1 MHRSIPSMLLALAL
15 LGAGSA
21 SAAPQD
27 IKLPAENVKLKPA
40 KLPGYGIAMQKCAIC
55 HSADYVSYQPPGLS
69 LAQWTAEMKKMQG
82 AYGAPIDDAEVE
94 QLGAY
99 LAVAYGSAKI
109 KDPEIV
115 AIAQKAG
122 KPAAAAPASAAAA
135 NAGSVD
141 VQGLLAKNACL
152 SCHSVTQK
160 VVGPAYH
167 EVATRYKGDA
177 QAQARLEASIR
188 GGSSGKWGPVPMP
201 AFAALKPEE
210 VKALAAYVRQ
220 Q

>member
-1 MHRSIPSMLLALAL
+1 MKATIAPALLALAL
-15 LGAGSA
+15 LGAGHA
-21 SAAPQD
+21 GAAPQD
-27 IKLPAENVKLKPA
+27 IRLPAENVKLKPA

-55 HSADYVSYQPPGLS
+55 HSADYVSYQPPGLT
-69 LAQWTAEMKKMQG
+69 LAQWTAEMKKMQQ
-82 AYGAPIDDAEVE
+82 AYGAPIDDGEVE

-122 KPAAAAPASAAAA
+122 KPAASEAAATT
-135 NAGSVD
+135 VD

-152 SCHSVTQK
+152 SCHGVTQK
-160 VVGPAYH
+160 LVGPAYH

-177 QAQARLEASIR
+177 QAQAKLEASIR
-188 GGSSGKWGPVPMP
+188 GGSSGKWGAVPMP
-201 AFAALKPEE
+201 PFASLKPEE

>member
-1 MHRSIPSMLLALAL
+1 MKATIAPALLALVL
-15 LGAGSA
+15 LGAGHA
-21 SAAPQD
+21 GAAPQD
-27 IKLPAENVKLKPA
+27 IRLPAENVKLKPA

-55 HSADYVSYQPPGLS
+55 HSADYVSYQPPGLT
-69 LAQWTAEMKKMQG
+69 LAQWTAEMKKMQQ
-82 AYGAPIDDAEVE
+82 AYGAPIDDGEVE

-122 KPAAAAPASAAAA
+122 KPAASEAAATT
-135 NAGSVD
+135 VD

-152 SCHSVTQK
+152 SCHGVTQK
-160 VVGPAYH
+160 LVGPAYH

-177 QAQARLEASIR
+177 QAQAKLEASIR
-188 GGSSGKWGPVPMP
+188 GGSSGKWGAVPMP
-201 AFAALKPEE
+201 PFAGLKPEE

>member
-1 MHRSIPSMLLALAL
+1 MKATIAPALLALVL
-15 LGAGSA
+15 LGAGHA
-21 SAAPQD
+21 GAAPQD

-40 KLPGYGIAMQKCAIC
+40 KLPGYGIATQKCAIC
-55 HSADYVSYQPPGLS
+55 HSADYVSYQPPGLT
-69 LAQWTAEMKKMQG
+69 LAQWTAEMKKMQQ

-122 KPAAAAPASAAAA
+122 KPAGSEATPAATATA
-135 NAGSVD
+135 VD

-152 SCHSVTQK
+152 SCHGVTQK
-160 VVGPAYH
+160 IVGPAYH
-167 EVATRYKGDA
+167 EVALRYKGDT

-188 GGSSGKWGPVPMP
+188 GGSSGKWGAVPMP
-201 AFAALKPEE
+201 PFAGLKPEE

>member
-1 MHRSIPSMLLALAL
+1 MKTTIAPALLALAL
-15 LGAGSA
+15 LGAGHA
-21 SAAPQD
+21 GAAPQD

-69 LAQWTAEMKKMQG
+69 LAQWTAEMKKMQQ
-82 AYGAPIDDAEVE
+82 AYGAPIDDGEVE

-99 LAVAYGSAKI
+99 LAVAYGSAKA

-122 KPAAAAPASAAAA
+122 TPAAPAQAAAA
-135 NAGSVD
+135 GVD

-152 SCHSVTQK
+152 SCHGVTQK

-167 EVATRYKGDA
+167 EVAVRYKNDA
-177 QAQARLEASIR
+177 QAQSKLEASIR
-188 GGSSGKWGPVPMP
+188 SGSSGKWGAVPMP
-201 AFAALKPEE
+201 PFAGLKAEE

>member
-1 MHRSIPSMLLALAL
+1 MKATIAPALLALSL
-15 LGAGSA
+15 LGAGHA
-21 SAAPQD
+21 AAAPQD

-69 LAQWTAEMKKMQG
+69 LAQWTAEMKKMQQ
-82 AYGAPIDDAEVE
+82 AYGAPIDDGEVE

-99 LAVAYGSAKI
+99 LAVAYGSAKF

-122 KPAAAAPASAAAA
+122 KPAASAAPPAATATA
-135 NAGSVD
+135 VD
-141 VQGLLAKNACL
+141 VQGLLAQNACL
-152 SCHSVTQK
+152 SCHSAKQK
-160 VVGPAYH
+160 IVGPAYH
-167 EVATRYKGDA
+167 EVALRYQGDA
-177 QAQARLEASIR
+177 QAQAKLEASIR
-188 GGSSGKWGPVPMP
+188 GGSSGKWGAVPMP
-201 AFAALKPEE
+201 PFAGLKPEE

>member
-1 MHRSIPSMLLALAL
+1 MKATIAPALLALAL
-15 LGAGSA
+15 LGAGHA
-21 SAAPQD
+21 GAAPQD

-40 KLPGYGIAMQKCAIC
+40 RLPGYGIAMQKCAIC

-69 LAQWTAEMKKMQG
+69 LAQWTAEMKKMQQ

-99 LAVAYGSAKI
+99 LAVAYGSAKA

-122 KPAAAAPASAAAA
+122 KPAAAAPSTTAA
-135 NAGSVD
+135 SVD

-167 EVATRYKGDA
+167 EVAARYKNDA
-177 QAQARLEASIR
+177 QAQARLETSIR
-188 GGSSGKWGPVPMP
+188 GGSSGKWGAVPMP
-201 AFAALKPEE
+201 PFASLKPEE
-210 VKALAAYVRQ
+210 VRALAAYVRQ

>member
-1 MHRSIPSMLLALAL
+1 MKATIAPALLALAL
-15 LGAGSA
+15 LGAGHA
-21 SAAPQD
+21 GAAPQD

-40 KLPGYGIAMQKCAIC
+40 RLPGYGIATQKCAIC

-69 LAQWTAEMKKMQG
+69 LAQWTAEMKKMQQ

-99 LAVAYGSAKI
+99 LAVAYGSAKA

-122 KPAAAAPASAAAA
+122 KPAAPAPAAAA
-135 NAGSVD
+135 GLD
-141 VQGLLAKNACL
+141 VQALLAKNACL
-152 SCHSVTQK
+152 SCHGVTQK

-167 EVATRYKGDA
+167 EVAVRYQNDA
-177 QAQARLEASIR
+177 QAQAKLEASIR
-188 GGSSGKWGPVPMP
+188 GGSSGKWGAVPMP
-201 AFAALKPEE
+201 PFAGLKAEE

>member
-1 MHRSIPSMLLALAL
+1 MKATIAPALLALAL
-15 LGAGSA
+15 LGAGHA
-21 SAAPQD
+21 GAAPQD
-27 IKLPAENVKLKPA
+27 IRLPAENVKLKPA

-69 LAQWTAEMKKMQG
+69 LAQWTAEMKKMQQ

-99 LAVAYGSAKI
+99 LAVAYGSAKA
-109 KDPEIV
+109 KDPDIV

-122 KPAAAAPASAAAA
+122 KPAAPAPSAAAA
-135 NAGSVD
+135 SVD

-167 EVATRYKGDA
+167 EVAVRYKDDA
-177 QAQARLEASIR
+177 QAQAKLEASIR
-188 GGSSGKWGPVPMP
+188 GGSNGKWGAVPMP
-201 AFAALKPEE
+201 PFASLKPEE
-210 VKALAAYVRQ
+210 VRALAAYVRQ

>member
-1 MHRSIPSMLLALAL
+1 MKATIAPALLALAL
-15 LGAGSA
+15 LGAGHA
-21 SAAPQD
+21 GAAPQD
-27 IKLPAENVKLKPA
+27 IRLPAENVKLKPA

-69 LAQWTAEMKKMQG
+69 LAQWTAEMKKMQQ
-82 AYGAPIDDAEVE
+82 AYGAPIDDGEVE

-99 LAVAYGSAKI
+99 LAVAYGSAKA

-122 KPAAAAPASAAAA
+122 KPAAPSPATT
-135 NAGSVD
+135 SVD

-167 EVATRYKGDA
+167 EVAVRYKNDA
-177 QAQARLEASIR
+177 QAQAKLETSIR
-188 GGSSGKWGPVPMP
+188 GGSSDKWGAVPMP
-201 AFAALKPEE
+201 PFASLKPEE
-210 VKALAAYVRQ
+210 VRALAAYVRQ

>member
-1 MHRSIPSMLLALAL
+1 MKATIAPALLALVL
-15 LGAGSA
+15 LGAGHA
-21 SAAPQD
+21 GAAPQD
-27 IKLPAENVKLKPA
+27 IMLPAENVKLKPA
-40 KLPGYGIAMQKCAIC
+40 RLPGYGIAMQKCAIC

-69 LAQWTAEMKKMQG
+69 LAQWTAEMKKMQQ
-82 AYGAPIDDAEVE
+82 AYGAPVDDAEVE

-99 LAVAYGSAKI
+99 LAVAYGSAKA

-115 AIAQKAG
+115 AIAEKAG
-122 KPAAAAPASAAAA
+122 KPAAAPAPSAVAA
-135 NAGSVD
+135 SVD

-167 EVATRYKGDA
+167 EVAVRYKNDA
-177 QAQARLEASIR
+177 QAQAKLESSIR
-188 GGSSGKWGPVPMP
+188 GGSSGKWGAVPMP
-201 AFAALKPEE
+201 PFAGLKPDE
-210 VKALAAYVRQ
+210 VRALASYVRQ

>member
-1 MHRSIPSMLLALAL
+1 MKATIAPALLALAM
-15 LGAGSA
+15 LGAGHA
-21 SAAPQD
+21 GAAPQD

-69 LAQWTAEMKKMQG
+69 LAQWTAEMKKMQQ

-99 LAVAYGSAKI
+99 LAVAYGSAKA

-122 KPAAAAPASAAAA
+122 KPAASEAAAAPAATA
-135 NAGSVD
+135 VD

-167 EVATRYKGDA
+167 EVAARYKGDP

-188 GGSSGKWGPVPMP
+188 GGSSGKWGSVPMP
-201 AFAALKPEE
+201 PFAALKADE

>member
-1 MHRSIPSMLLALAL
+1 MKATIAPALLALAL
-15 LGAGSA
+15 LGAGPA
-21 SAAPQD
+21 GAAPQD

-69 LAQWTAEMKKMQG
+69 LAQWTAEMKKMQQ

-99 LAVAYGSAKI
+99 LAVAYGSAKA

-122 KPAAAAPASAAAA
+122 KPGAAPAPSAAA
-135 NAGSVD
+135 SVD

-167 EVATRYKGDA
+167 EVAVRYKNDA
-177 QAQARLEASIR
+177 QAQAKLETSIR
-188 GGSSGKWGPVPMP
+188 GGSSGKWGAVPMP
-201 AFAALKPEE
+201 PFASLKPDE
-210 VKALAAYVRQ
+210 VRALAAYVRQ

>member
-1 MHRSIPSMLLALAL
+1 MHRSITPMLLALAL
-15 LGAGSA
+15 LGTGGA

-55 HSADYVSYQPPGLS
+55 HSADYVAYQPPGLS
-69 LAQWTAEMKKMQG
+69 LTQWTAEMKKMQQ
-82 AYGAPIDDAEVE
+82 AYGAPIDDGEVE

-109 KDPEIV
+109 KDSEIV
-115 AIAQKAG
+115 AITQKAG
-122 KPAAAAPASAAAA
+122 KPAPAAPAAASAPAAA
-135 NAGSVD
+135 VD

-167 EVATRYKGDA
+167 EVATRYKDDA
-177 QAQARLEASIR
+177 HAQARLEASIR
-188 GGSSGKWGPVPMP
+188 GGSTGKWGSVPMP
-201 AFAALKPEE
+201 PFAGLNADE

>member
-1 MHRSIPSMLLALAL
+1 MKATIAPALLALAL
-15 LGAGSA
+15 LGAGHA
-21 SAAPQD
+21 GAAPQD
-27 IKLPAENVKLKPA
+27 IRLPAENVKLKPA

-69 LAQWTAEMKKMQG
+69 LAQWTAEMRKMQQ
-82 AYGAPIDDAEVE
+82 AYGAPIDDGEVE

-99 LAVAYGSAKI
+99 LAVAYGSAKA

-122 KPAAAAPASAAAA
+122 KPAAPSPATT
-135 NAGSVD
+135 SVD

-167 EVATRYKGDA
+167 EVAVRYKNDA
-177 QAQARLEASIR
+177 QAQAKLETSIR
-188 GGSSGKWGPVPMP
+188 GGSSGKWGAVPMP
-201 AFAALKPEE
+201 PFASLKPEE
-210 VKALAAYVRQ
+210 VRALAAYVRQ

>member
-1 MHRSIPSMLLALAL
+1 MKATIAPALLALAL
-15 LGAGSA
+15 LGAGHA
-21 SAAPQD
+21 GAAPQD

-69 LAQWTAEMKKMQG
+69 LAQWTAEMKKMQQ

-99 LAVAYGSAKI
+99 LAVAYGSAKA

-122 KPAAAAPASAAAA
+122 KPAAAVPAPGAAAA
-135 NAGSVD
+135 SVD

-152 SCHSVTQK
+152 SCHGVTQK

-167 EVATRYKGDA
+167 EVAVRYKNDA
-177 QAQARLEASIR
+177 QAQAKLEASIR
-188 GGSSGKWGPVPMP
+188 GGSSGKWGAVPMP
-201 AFAALKPEE
+201 PFAGLKAEE

>member
-1 MHRSIPSMLLALAL
+1 MKATIAPALLALAL
-15 LGAGSA
+15 LGAGNA

-69 LAQWTAEMKKMQG
+69 LAQWTAEMKKMQQ
-82 AYGAPIDDAEVE
+82 AYGAPIDDGEVE

-99 LAVAYGSAKI
+99 LAVAYGSAKA

-122 KPAAAAPASAAAA
+122 KTAAAAAAPNPAAA
-135 NAGSVD
+135 GVD

-152 SCHSVTQK
+152 SCHSVAQK

-167 EVATRYKGDA
+167 EVAVRYQNDA
-177 QAQARLEASIR
+177 QAQAKLETSIR
-188 GGSSGKWGPVPMP
+188 GGSSGKWGAVPMP
-201 AFAALKPEE
+201 PFASLKPEE
-210 VKALAAYVRQ
+210 VRALAAYVRQ

>member
-1 MHRSIPSMLLALAL
+1 MKATIAPALLALAL
-15 LGAGSA
+15 LGAGNA

-40 KLPGYGIAMQKCAIC
+40 RLPGYGIAMQKCAIC

-69 LAQWTAEMKKMQG
+69 LAQWTAEMKKMQQ

-99 LAVAYGSAKI
+99 LAVAYGSAKA

-122 KPAAAAPASAAAA
+122 KPAVPASAAP
-135 NAGSVD
+135 GVD

-152 SCHSVTQK
+152 SCHGVTQK

-167 EVATRYKGDA
+167 EVAVRYKNDA
-177 QAQARLEASIR
+177 QAQAKLEASIR
-188 GGSSGKWGPVPMP
+188 GGSNGKWGAAPMP
-201 AFAALKPEE
+201 PFASLKPEE
-210 VKALAAYVRQ
+210 VRALATYVRQ

>member
-1 MHRSIPSMLLALAL
+1 MKATIAPALLALAL
-15 LGAGSA
+15 LGAGHA
-21 SAAPQD
+21 GAAPKD

-40 KLPGYGIAMQKCAIC
+40 SLPGYGIAMQKCAIC

-69 LAQWTAEMKKMQG
+69 LAQWTAEMKKMQQ

-99 LAVAYGSAKI
+99 LAVAYGSAKA

-115 AIAQKAG
+115 AIAQKAL
-122 KPAAAAPASAAAA
+122 KPAAEAPAPAAAA
-135 NAGSVD
+135 SVD
-141 VQGLLAKNACL
+141 VQGLLSKNACL
-152 SCHSVTQK
+152 SCHSATQK
-160 VVGPAYH
+160 IVGPAYH
-167 EVATRYKGDA
+167 EVAVRYKGDP

-188 GGSSGKWGPVPMP
+188 GGSSGKWGAVPMP
-201 AFAALKPEE
+201 PFAGLKPEE

>member
-1 MHRSIPSMLLALAL
+1 MKATIAPALLALAL
-15 LGAGSA
+15 LASTGSA
-21 SAAPQD
+21 CAAAQD
-27 IKLPAENVKLKPA
+27 IRLPAENVKLKPA

-69 LAQWTAEMKKMQG
+69 LAQWTAEMKKMQQ

-99 LAVAYGSAKI
+99 LAVAYGSAKL

-115 AIAQKAG
+115 AIAQKSG
-122 KPAAAAPASAAAA
+122 KPAAPASAPAAA
-135 NAGSVD
+135 SVD

-167 EVATRYKGDA
+167 EVAARYKNDA

-188 GGSSGKWGPVPMP
+188 GGSSGKWGAVPMP
-201 AFAALKPEE
+201 PFAGLKAEE

>member
-1 MHRSIPSMLLALAL
+1 MKATIAPALLALAL
-15 LGAGSA
+15 LGAGHA

-27 IKLPAENVKLKPA
+27 IRLPAENVKLKPA
-40 KLPGYGIAMQKCAIC
+40 KLPGYGIATQKCAIC
-55 HSADYVSYQPPGLS
+55 HSADYVSYQPPGLT
-69 LAQWTAEMKKMQG
+69 LAQWTAEMKKMQQ

-122 KPAAAAPASAAAA
+122 KPAASEAAATT
-135 NAGSVD
+135 VD

-160 VVGPAYH
+160 LVGPAYH

-188 GGSSGKWGPVPMP
+188 GGSSGKWGAVPMP
-201 AFAALKPEE
+201 PFAGLKPEE

>member
-1 MHRSIPSMLLALAL
+1 MKATIAPALLALAL
-15 LGAGSA
+15 LGAGHA
-21 SAAPQD
+21 GAAPQD

-40 KLPGYGIAMQKCAIC
+40 RLPGYGIAMQKCAIC

-69 LAQWTAEMKKMQG
+69 LAQWTAEMKKMQQ

-99 LAVAYGSAKI
+99 LAVAYGSAKA

-115 AIAQKAG
+115 AIAQKA
-122 KPAAAAPASAAAA
+122 KPAASEAAAAPAAPA
-135 NAGSVD
+135 VD

-167 EVATRYKGDA
+167 EVAARYKGDP

-188 GGSSGKWGPVPMP
+188 GGSSGKWGSVPMP
-201 AFAALKPEE
+201 PFAALKADE

>member
-1 MHRSIPSMLLALAL
+1 MKATIAPALLALAL
-15 LGAGSA
+15 LGASHAG
-21 SAAPQD
+21 AAPKD

-40 KLPGYGIAMQKCAIC
+40 SLPGYGIAMQKCAIC

-69 LAQWTAEMKKMQG
+69 LAQWTTEMKKMQQ

-99 LAVAYGSAKI
+99 LAVAYGSAKA

-115 AIAQKAG
+115 AIAQKAL
-122 KPAAAAPASAAAA
+122 KPAAEAPAPAAAA
-135 NAGSVD
+135 SVD

-152 SCHSVTQK
+152 SCHSATQK
-160 VVGPAYH
+160 IVGPAYH
-167 EVATRYKGDA
+167 EVAVRYKCDP

-188 GGSSGKWGPVPMP
+188 GGSSDKWGAVPMP
-201 AFAALKPEE
+201 PFAGLKPEE

>member
-1 MHRSIPSMLLALAL
+1 MKATIAPALLALAL
-15 LGAGSA
+15 LGAGHA
-21 SAAPQD
+21 GAAPQD
-27 IKLPAENVKLKPA
+27 IKLPAESVKLKPA

-55 HSADYVSYQPPGLS
+55 HSADYVSYQPPGLT
-69 LAQWTAEMKKMQG
+69 LTQWTAEMKKMQQ

-122 KPAAAAPASAAAA
+122 KAPDAAPAPAAAP
-135 NAGSVD
+135 D

-152 SCHSVTQK
+152 SCHGVTQK
-160 VVGPAYH
+160 IVGPAYH
-167 EVATRYKGDA
+167 EVAVRYKGDP
-177 QAQARLEASIR
+177 QAQARLETSIR
-188 GGSSGKWGPVPMP
+188 GGSSGKWGAVPMP
-201 AFAALKPEE
+201 PFAGLKPEE

>member
-1 MHRSIPSMLLALAL
+1 MHRSITPMLLALAL

-55 HSADYVSYQPPGLS
+55 HSADYVAYQPPGLS
-69 LAQWTAEMKKMQG
+69 LTQWTGEMKKMQQ
-82 AYGAPIDDAEVE
+82 AYGAPIDDGEVE

-122 KPAAAAPASAAAA
+122 KPAPAAPAAASAPAAA
-135 NAGSVD
+135 VD

-167 EVATRYKGDA
+167 EVATRYKDDA

-188 GGSSGKWGPVPMP
+188 GGSCGKWGSVPMP
-201 AFAALKPEE
+201 PFAGLKADE

>member
-1 MHRSIPSMLLALAL
+1 MKATIAPALLALAL
-15 LGAGSA
+15 IGAGHA
-21 SAAPQD
+21 GAAPQD
-27 IKLPAENVKLKPA
+27 IRLPAENVKLKPA

-55 HSADYVSYQPPGLS
+55 HSADYVSYQPPGLT
-69 LAQWTAEMKKMQG
+69 LAQWTAEMKKMQQ
-82 AYGAPIDDAEVE
+82 AYGAPIDDGEVE

-122 KPAAAAPASAAAA
+122 KPAASEAAATT
-135 NAGSVD
+135 VD

-152 SCHSVTQK
+152 SCHGVTQK
-160 VVGPAYH
+160 LVGPAYH

-177 QAQARLEASIR
+177 QAQAKLEASIR
-188 GGSSGKWGPVPMP
+188 GGSSGKWGAVPMP
-201 AFAALKPEE
+201 PFAGLKPEE

>member
-1 MHRSIPSMLLALAL
+1 MLLALTL
-15 LGAGSA
+15 LGAGGA

-55 HSADYVSYQPPGLS
+55 HSADYVAYQPPGLS
-69 LAQWTAEMKKMQG
+69 LAQWTAEMKKMQR

-99 LAVAYGSAKI
+99 LAVAYGAAKI
-109 KDPEIV
+109 RDPEIV

-122 KPAAAAPASAAAA
+122 KPAASEAAAAPAAAA
-135 NAGSVD
+135 VD

-167 EVATRYKGDA
+167 EVATRYKGDP

-188 GGSSGKWGPVPMP
+188 GGSSGKWGSVPMP
-201 AFAALKPEE
+201 PFAALKAEE

>member
-1 MHRSIPSMLLALAL
+1 MKATIAPALLALAL
-15 LGAGSA
+15 LGAGHA
-21 SAAPQD
+21 GAAPQD
-27 IKLPAENVKLKPA
+27 IKLPAENVKLRPA
-40 KLPGYGIAMQKCAIC
+40 RLPGYGIATQKCAIC

-69 LAQWTAEMKKMQG
+69 LAQWTAEMKKMQQ

-99 LAVAYGSAKI
+99 LAVAYGSAKA

-115 AIAQKAG
+115 AIARKAD
-122 KPAAAAPASAAAA
+122 KPAAAAPAPSAAA
-135 NAGSVD
+135 GVD

-152 SCHSVTQK
+152 SCHGATQK
-160 VVGPAYH
+160 IVGPAYH
-167 EVATRYKGDA
+167 EVAVRYKGDP

-188 GGSSGKWGPVPMP
+188 GGSSGKWGAVPMP
-201 AFAALKPEE
+201 PFAGLKPEE

>member
-1 MHRSIPSMLLALAL
+1 MKATIAPALLALAL

-21 SAAPQD
+21 CAAPQD
-27 IKLPAENVKLKPA
+27 IKLPAENIKLKPA

-69 LAQWTAEMKKMQG
+69 LAQWTAEMKKMQQ

-99 LAVAYGSAKI
+99 LAVAYGSAKAR
-109 KDPEIV
+109 DPEIV

-122 KPAAAAPASAAAA
+122 KPAAAPAPSAAAA
-135 NAGSVD
+135 SVD
-141 VQGLLAKNACL
+141 LQGLLAKNACL

-167 EVATRYKGDA
+167 EVAVRYKNDA
-177 QAQARLEASIR
+177 QAQAKLETSIR
-188 GGSSGKWGPVPMP
+188 GGSSGKWGAVPMP
-201 AFAALKPEE
+201 PFASLKPDE
-210 VKALAAYVRQ
+210 VRALAAYVRQ

>member
-1 MHRSIPSMLLALAL
+1 MKATIAPALLALTL
-15 LGAGSA
+15 LASAGSTCAA
-21 SAAPQD
+21 SQD
-27 IKLPAENVKLKPA
+27 IKLPAETVKLKPA

-69 LAQWTAEMKKMQG
+69 LTQWTGEMKKMQQ
-82 AYGAPIDDAEVE
+82 AYGAPIDDAEIE

-99 LAVAYGSAKI
+99 LAVAYGSAKL

-122 KPAAAAPASAAAA
+122 KPAAASTPATTA
-135 NAGSVD
+135 VD

-167 EVATRYKGDA
+167 EVATRYKNDA
-177 QAQARLEASIR
+177 QAQAKLEASIR
-188 GGSSGKWGPVPMP
+188 AGSSGKWGSVPMP
-201 AFAALKPEE
+201 PFAGLKPEE
-210 VKALAAYVRQ
+210 VQALAAYVRQ

>member
-1 MHRSIPSMLLALAL
+1 MKATIAPALLALAL
-15 LGAGSA
+15 LGAGHA
-21 SAAPQD
+21 GAAPQD
-27 IKLPAENVKLKPA
+27 IRLPAENVKLKPA
-40 KLPGYGIAMQKCAIC
+40 KLPGYGIATQKCAIC
-55 HSADYVSYQPPGLS
+55 HSADYVSYQPPGLT
-69 LAQWTAEMKKMQG
+69 LAQWTAEMKKMQQ
-82 AYGAPIDDAEVE
+82 AYGAPIDDGEVE

-122 KPAAAAPASAAAA
+122 KPAASQAAATT
-135 NAGSVD
+135 VD

-152 SCHSVTQK
+152 SCHGVTQK
-160 VVGPAYH
+160 LVGPAYH

-177 QAQARLEASIR
+177 QAQVRLEASIR
-188 GGSSGKWGPVPMP
+188 GGSRGKWGAVPMP
-201 AFAALKPEE
+201 PFAGLKPEE

>member
-1 MHRSIPSMLLALAL
+1 MKATIAPALLALAL
-15 LGAGSA
+15 LGAGHA
-21 SAAPQD
+21 GAAPQD
-27 IKLPAENVKLKPA
+27 IRLPAENVKLKPA
-40 KLPGYGIAMQKCAIC
+40 KLPGYGIATQKCAIC
-55 HSADYVSYQPPGLS
+55 HSADYVSYQPPGLT
-69 LAQWTAEMKKMQG
+69 LAQWTAEMKKMQQ
-82 AYGAPIDDAEVE
+82 AYGAPIDDGEVE

-122 KPAAAAPASAAAA
+122 KPAASQATATT
-135 NAGSVD
+135 VD

-152 SCHSVTQK
+152 SCHGVTQK
-160 VVGPAYH
+160 LVGPAYH

-177 QAQARLEASIR
+177 QAQAKLEASIR
-188 GGSSGKWGPVPMP
+188 GGSSGKWGAVPMP
-201 AFAALKPEE
+201 PFAGLKPEE

>member
-1 MHRSIPSMLLALAL
+1 MHRSITSMLLALAL

-27 IKLPAENVKLKPA
+27 VKLPAENVKLKPA
-40 KLPGYGIAMQKCAIC
+40 RLPGYGIAMQKCAIC
-55 HSADYVSYQPPGLS
+55 HSADYVAYQPPGLS
-69 LAQWTAEMKKMQG
+69 LTQWTAEMKKMKS

-122 KPAAAAPASAAAA
+122 QPAAAAAAAPAAA
-135 NAGSVD
+135 VD

-167 EVATRYKGDA
+167 EVATRYKDDA
-177 QAQARLEASIR
+177 QAQAKLEASIR
-188 GGSSGKWGPVPMP
+188 GGSTGKWGSVPMP
-201 AFAALKPEE
+201 PFAGLKADE
-210 VKALAAYVRQ
+210 VKALAEYVRQ

>member
-1 MHRSIPSMLLALAL
+1 MKATIAPALLALAL
-15 LGAGSA
+15 IGAGHA
-21 SAAPQD
+21 GAARQD
-27 IKLPAENVKLKPA
+27 IRLPAENVKLKPA
-40 KLPGYGIAMQKCAIC
+40 RLPGYGIAMQKCAIC
-55 HSADYVSYQPPGLS
+55 HSADYVSYQPPGLT
-69 LAQWTAEMKKMQG
+69 LAQWTAEMKKMQQ
-82 AYGAPIDDAEVE
+82 AYGAPIDDGEVE

-122 KPAAAAPASAAAA
+122 KPAASEAAATT
-135 NAGSVD
+135 VD

-152 SCHSVTQK
+152 SCHGVRQK
-160 VVGPAYH
+160 LVGPAYH

-177 QAQARLEASIR
+177 QAQAKLEASIR
-188 GGSSGKWGPVPMP
+188 GGSSGKWGAVPMP
-201 AFAALKPEE
+201 PFAGLKPEE

>member
-1 MHRSIPSMLLALAL
+1 MKATIAPALLALAL
-15 LGAGSA
+15 LGAGHA
-21 SAAPQD
+21 GAAPQD
-27 IKLPAENVKLKPA
+27 IRLPAENVKLKPA

-55 HSADYVSYQPPGLS
+55 HSADYVSYQPPGLT
-69 LAQWTAEMKKMQG
+69 LAQWTAEMKKMQQ
-82 AYGAPIDDAEVE
+82 AYGAPIDDGEVE

-122 KPAAAAPASAAAA
+122 KPAASHAAATT
-135 NAGSVD
+135 VD

-152 SCHSVTQK
+152 SCHGVTQK
-160 VVGPAYH
+160 LVGPAYH

-188 GGSSGKWGPVPMP
+188 GGSSGKWGAVPMP
-201 AFAALKPEE
+201 PFAGLKPEE
-210 VKALAAYVRQ
+210 VKALATYVRQ

>member
-1 MHRSIPSMLLALAL
+1 MKATIAPALLALAL
-15 LGAGSA
+15 IGAGHA
-21 SAAPQD
+21 GAAPQD
-27 IKLPAENVKLKPA
+27 IRLPAENVKLKPA

-55 HSADYVSYQPPGLS
+55 HSADYVSYQPPGLT
-69 LAQWTAEMKKMQG
+69 LAQWTAEMKKMQQ
-82 AYGAPIDDAEVE
+82 AYGAPIDDGEVE

-122 KPAAAAPASAAAA
+122 KPAASEAAATT
-135 NAGSVD
+135 VD

-152 SCHSVTQK
+152 SCHGVTQK
-160 VVGPAYH
+160 LVGPAYH

-177 QAQARLEASIR
+177 QAQAKLEASIR
-188 GGSSGKWGPVPMP
+188 GGSSGKWGAVPMP
-201 AFAALKPEE
+201 PFASLKPEE